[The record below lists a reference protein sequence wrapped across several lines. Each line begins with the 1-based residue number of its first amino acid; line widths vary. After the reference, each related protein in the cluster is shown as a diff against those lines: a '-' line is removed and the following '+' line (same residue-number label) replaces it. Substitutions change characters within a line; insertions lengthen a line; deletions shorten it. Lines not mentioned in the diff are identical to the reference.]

1 MFTPMALNATAWM
14 ETTKAM
20 GAKHAILT
28 TQAGCGFDLW
38 FTNATLPGGAR
49 YNYTV
54 RESPFKRDIV
64 REFVDA
70 ARAAGIRPGLY
81 YIINNNYFLSYT
93 GGAVKPRTNPHQ
105 VAVTTAEYE
114 ALVLLQLREL
124 WTAYGSLVELWFDGG
139 CPPTLRARVA
149 ALLEELQP
157 SSVRFQGPNNAQ
169 AVRWVGSESG
179 SAPEPNWLTANSS
192 LDFG

>member
-70 ARAAGIRPGLY
+70 ARAAGAPWPRPS
-81 YIINNNYFLSYT
+81 IET
-93 GGAVKPRTNPHQ
+93 VEGARDHRDQ
-105 VAVTTAEYE
+105 VHYGD
-114 ALVLLQLREL
+114 QCLRE
-124 WTAYGSLVELWFDGG
+124 VPHPIDH
-139 CPPTLRARVA
+139 
-149 ALLEELQP
+149 
-157 SSVRFQGPNNAQ
+157 
-169 AVRWVGSESG
+169 
-179 SAPEPNWLTANSS
+179 
-192 LDFG
+192 